1 VPVRHDLLGC
11 THSPVNID
19 PLSGQ
24 SSEGIGKI
32 TRRFGKPSTSD
43 KAGAGVHDDSELDL
57 ISRQNLLDQVRDMPE
72 VRSDVVQMGRNL
84 ASDPNYPSDEAVEKL
99 ATLLSGMEADWAA
112 ALGDDEA
119 APDQPAE

>member
-1 VPVRHDLLGC
+1 M
-11 THSPVNID
+11 NID

-32 TRRFGKPSTSD
+32 TRRYGKPSTSD
-43 KAGAGVHDDSELDL
+43 KAGAGSPDDSELDL
-57 ISRQNLLDQVRDMPE
+57 ISRQNLLDQVRDLPE

-99 ATLLSGMEADWAA
+99 ATLMAGMDTDWTA
-112 ALGDDEA
+112 ALGDEE
-119 APDQPAE
+119 PSTEEPAQ